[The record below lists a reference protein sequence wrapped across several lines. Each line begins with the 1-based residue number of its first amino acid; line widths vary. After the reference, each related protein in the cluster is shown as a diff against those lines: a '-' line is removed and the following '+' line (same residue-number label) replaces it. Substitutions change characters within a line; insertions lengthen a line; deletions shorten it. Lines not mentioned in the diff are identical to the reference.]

1 MRGIIINCPVVK
13 CRKMLMK
20 NTYLRPG
27 SFLTIRCFHC
37 GMIIEVV
44 SEQGEIQLSIKNAET
59 IVDKPV
65 EKSEVDEDDEDDI
78 MFISV

>member
-1 MRGIIINCPVVK
+1 
-13 CRKMLMK
+13 
-20 NTYLRPG
+20 
-27 SFLTIRCFHC
+27 
-37 GMIIEVV
+37 MIIEVV